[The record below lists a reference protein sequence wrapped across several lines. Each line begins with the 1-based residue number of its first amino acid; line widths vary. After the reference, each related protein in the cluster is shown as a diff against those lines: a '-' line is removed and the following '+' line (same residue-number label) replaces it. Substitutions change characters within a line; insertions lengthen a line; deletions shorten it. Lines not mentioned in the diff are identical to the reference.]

1 MEEITALYITLV
13 VFVVLY
19 PKMKVAL
26 AKFAW
31 ELERHKRNKP
41 AWGEDVNEQP
51 TINLINSSAEG
62 IIIEFFKN
70 SAFLSK

>member
-1 MEEITALYITLV
+1 MEEITTLYITLV

-41 AWGEDVNEQP
+41 AWGEDVTTNNKLDQFISWRNYHE
-51 TINLINSSAEG
+51 IL
-62 IIIEFFKN
+62 
-70 SAFLSK
+70 